1 MNYQAG
7 NKVFATEEEARGYSK
22 DAMAYGAI
30 APMQE
35 TDKEVTHRYLGNYTT
50 EEVEHG

>member
-7 NKVFATEEEARGYSK
+7 NKVFATEEETRGYSK

-35 TDKEVTHRYLGNYTT
+35 KDKEVTHRYLGNYTT
-50 EEVEHG
+50 EVIK

>member
-30 APMQE
+30 APMQV
-35 TDKEVTHRYLGNYTT
+35 TDKEATHRYLGNYTT
-50 EEVEHG
+50 EAIK